1 MNGHKYKYKAYK
13 MTKVINSL
21 KCFVII
27 LAAMAT
33 ACSEAIN
40 VVPESSESND
50 RVISDSDFA
59 RSDRFLAGNAKKDLW
74 NGDIAFAWVGEGEAL
89 AYKHE
94 DASGVE
100 WRRVDTETGET
111 DRLFDHDAMAQALS
125 RTIGDDVAA
134 IALPIDSLSVMTDG
148 RYSVRVGEQT
158 YVCGSAPLQCE
169 EKPGLDPALAAAF
182 VGTPPNMSPNK
193 AYGVIS
199 QNHNLALFDLRSGQQ
214 RPITTDGIK
223 HWGYGGLPE
232 SNRRE
237 IAIRRSGLKVPPSA
251 IWSPDG
257 LKFVSYRLDERH
269 VPDLHVV
276 QSVPDDGSYR
286 PILHTYRMPLLG
298 DPSPT
303 AQYFI
308 HDVQTNSSVDVEYR
322 DLPVFTAAPS
332 QLGHVWWGPNGDN
345 IFVLDFDVDTLSL
358 ALVEVSAST
367 AAARILI
374 EEGVSGHVGPGP
386 QFTDLHN
393 VRILRNGDIIWYSER
408 TGWGHLY
415 RYNSGGVLQNAITS
429 GDWLVREL
437 LRIDE
442 KEGLLYFTASGFDE
456 KSIYHRKVFRASLD
470 GETIE
475 PIGDERGDHKVTM
488 KSPAFFELGRFFM
501 DRGKT
506 DAQSAFSPNGD
517 FFVDLYGAVDD
528 PGTWVLKTKAGTVI
542 AELATI
548 DPTPLP
554 PLTMPEH
561 FSVQSADGEWTLY
574 GVIFKPA
581 DLDPT
586 QSYPVIDHIY
596 PGPQT
601 INTPHAFAWGGGAG
615 GGAIFGRAQ
624 ALADL
629 GFVVITIDGRGTPMR
644 SKGFRALSYGQM
656 DKAGHLED
664 HVSGIRQLA
673 ETRPYMDLDRVGV
686 FGNSGGGFA
695 TAKALI
701 EYPDFYKVGVS
712 SAGNHE
718 QRSYINVW
726 GQLYHGP
733 LEDTDYDKVFA
744 GKDVGGFK
752 GKLLLAHGEL
762 DGNVH
767 PANTMRLA
775 KALIDGGKRFDMFM
789 MPNVHHGMTGNP
801 YFQRLTEIY
810 FIEHLMGGVL
820 ESPEMVTPVSVLPD

>member
-1 MNGHKYKYKAYK
+1 MG
-13 MTKVINSL
+13 
-21 KCFVII
+21 
-27 LAAMAT
+27 
-33 ACSEAIN
+33 
-40 VVPESSESND
+40 
-50 RVISDSDFA
+50 
-59 RSDRFLAGNAKKDLW
+59 
-74 NGDIAFAWVGEGEAL
+74 GDVSAV
-89 AYKHE
+89 
-94 DASGVE
+94 
-100 WRRVDTETGET
+100 
-111 DRLFDHDAMAQALS
+111 
-125 RTIGDDVAA
+125 
-134 IALPIDSLSVMTDG
+134 ALPIDTLSVMADG
-148 RYSVRVGEQT
+148 GYSVHVGKKA
-158 YVCGSAPLQCE
+158 YLCGGEPFQCE

-182 VGTPPNMSPNK
+182 AATPPNISPNN

-199 QNHNLALFDLRSGQQ
+199 QDHNLALFDLRSGEQ
-214 RPITTDGIK
+214 RPVTTDGVK

-237 IAIRRSGLKVPPSA
+237 LAIRRAGVNLPPSA

-257 LKFVSYRLDERH
+257 LKFVSYRLDERD
-269 VPDLHVV
+269 VPDLHIV
-276 QSVPDDGSYR
+276 QSAPDDGSYR
-286 PILHTYRMPLLG
+286 PKLHTYRMPLLG

-308 HDVQTNSSVDVEYR
+308 HDVQTNTSIGIDYR
-322 DLPVFTAAPS
+322 ALPVFSAAPS
-332 QLGHVWWGPNGDN
+332 QLGHIWWSPNGDK
-345 IFVLDFDVDTLSL
+345 IFMFDFDIDTMSL
-358 ALVEVSAST
+358 ALVEISPST
-367 AAARILI
+367 GAARVVIK
-374 EEGVSGHVGPGP
+374 EDVSGHVGPGP
-386 QFTDLHN
+386 RFTDLHN
-393 VRILRNGDIIWYSER
+393 VRVLTNGDIIWYSER

-415 RYNSGGVLQNAITS
+415 RYNSDGVLQNAITS

-442 KEGLLYFTASGFDE
+442 GKGFLYFTASGFDE
-456 KSIYHRKVFRASLD
+456 ENIYHRKVFRASLD
-470 GETIE
+470 GETME
-475 PIGDERGDHKVTM
+475 HIGDERGDHKITV
-488 KSPAFFELGRFFM
+488 KSPAFFELERFFM
-501 DRGKT
+501 DGGKT
-506 DAQSAFSPNGD
+506 DAQYAFSPNGE

-528 PGTWVLKTKAGTVI
+528 PGTWVLKTSAGTVI
-542 AELATI
+542 SELAVI
-548 DPTPLP
+548 DPSPLP
-554 PLTMPEH
+554 PLTLPEQ
-561 FSVQSADGEWTLY
+561 FSVQSGDGEWTLY

-581 DLDPT
+581 NFDPT

-601 INTPHAFAWGGGAG
+601 IKSPHAFAWDSGSDTSAV
-615 GGAIFGRAQ
+615 FGRSQ

-629 GFVVITIDGRGTPMR
+629 GFVVVTLEGRGTPMR
-644 SKGFRALSYGQM
+644 SKAFRELSYGEM
-656 DKAGHLED
+656 DRAGYLED

-673 ETRPYMDLDRVGV
+673 EARAYMDLSRVGI

-733 LEDTDYDKVFA
+733 LEITDYDKIFA
-744 GKDVGGFK
+744 GKDVSRFK

-775 KALIDGGKRFDMFM
+775 KALIDAGKRFDMLI
-789 MPNVHHGMTGNP
+789 MPNVHHNMADNM

-820 ESPEMVTPVSVLPD
+820 ESPDAVQPVGIQSN

>member
-1 MNGHKYKYKAYK
+1 MNKA
-13 MTKVINSL
+13 VNSL
-21 KCFVII
+21 KCLIA

-33 ACSEAIN
+33 ACSQEMA
-40 VVPESSESND
+40 VEPEPSEKKYH
-50 RVISDSDFA
+50 VISDSDFA
-59 RSDRFLAGNAKKDLW
+59 RSDRFLTGDAKKDLW
-74 NGDIAFAWVGEGEAL
+74 NGDIAFAWIGEGEAL
-89 AYKHE
+89 AYKYE
-94 DASGVE
+94 DAGGIE
-100 WRRVDTETGET
+100 WRRVDTKTGKME
-111 DRLFDHDAMAQALS
+111 RLFDHDAMAQALS
-125 RTIGDDVAA
+125 RAVGDDVVA
-134 IALPIDSLSVMTDG
+134 IALPIDNLLVMADG

-158 YVCGSAPLQCE
+158 YICGDAPLQCE
-169 EKPGLDPALAAAF
+169 EKPGLDPGLAAAF
-182 VGTPPNMSPNK
+182 AAAPPNMSPNNTF
-193 AYGVIS
+193 GVVS
-199 QNHNLALFDLRSGQQ
+199 QNQNLALFDLRS
-214 RPITTDGIK
+214 RERRSITTDGVE

-232 SNRRE
+232 SNRQE
-237 IAIRRSGLKVPPSA
+237 ISMRRAGVHVPPSA

-257 LKFVSYRLDERH
+257 LKFVSYQLDERR

-298 DPSPT
+298 DPAPT
-303 AQYFI
+303 ARYFI
-308 HDVQTNSSVDVEYR
+308 HDIQVNSSVDIDYR
-322 DLPVFTAAPS
+322 ALPVFSAAPS
-332 QLGHVWWGPNGDN
+332 QLGYVWWSASGDKV
-345 IFVLDFDVDTLSL
+345 FMFDFDIDALSL

-367 AAARILI
+367 GAARTLI
-374 EEGVSGHVGPGP
+374 EEEVNGHVGPGP
-386 QFTDLHN
+386 RFTDLHN
-393 VRILRNGDIIWYSER
+393 VRTLKNGDIIWYSER
-408 TGWGHLY
+408 SGWGHLY
-415 RYNSGGVLQNAITS
+415 RYNADGVLQNAVTS

-442 KEGLLYFTASGFDE
+442 GEGLVYFTASGIDE
-456 KSIYHRKVFRASLD
+456 ENIYHRKVFRASLD

-475 PIGDERGDHKVTM
+475 PIGDERGDHKITM
-488 KSPAFFELGRFFM
+488 KPPAFFELGRFVM

-506 DAQSAFSPNGD
+506 DAQYAFSPNGD

-528 PGTWVLKTKAGTVI
+528 PGAWVLKTNAGTVV

-548 DPTPLP
+548 DPSPLP
-554 PLTMPEH
+554 PLTMPEQ
-561 FSVQSADGEWTLY
+561 FSVPSEDGEWTLY
-574 GVIFKPA
+574 GVILKPA
-581 DLDPT
+581 NFDPA

-601 INTPHAFAWGGGAG
+601 IKSPLAFAWGSGDG
-615 GGAIFGRAQ
+615 GGGVFGRAQ

-629 GFVVITIDGRGTPMR
+629 GFVVITIEGRGTPMR
-644 SKGFRALSYGQM
+644 SKAFRAMSYGQM
-656 DKAGHLED
+656 DKSGYLED
-664 HVSGIRQLA
+664 HVSGIRRLA
-673 ETRPYMDLDRVGV
+673 QTRPYMDLNRVGI

-733 LEDTDYDKVFA
+733 LETTDYDTVFA
-744 GKDVGGFK
+744 GKDVSGFK

-775 KALIDGGKRFDMFM
+775 KALIDGGKRFDMLM
-789 MPNVHHGMTGNP
+789 MPNVHHNMSGDP

-810 FIEHLMGGVL
+810 FIEHLMGGAL
-820 ESPEMVTPVSVLPD
+820 ESPEKVAPVNAQAD

>member
-1 MNGHKYKYKAYK
+1 
-13 MTKVINSL
+13 MTKAINPLKYTLVIP
-21 KCFVII
+21 VVMV
-27 LAAMAT
+27 MA
-33 ACSEAIN
+33 CGEAIN
-40 VVPESSESND
+40 VAPEPSESNN

-89 AYKHE
+89 SYKHE
-94 DASGVE
+94 DASGIE
-100 WRRVDTETGET
+100 WRRVDTKTGEAE
-111 DRLFDHDAMAQALS
+111 RLFDHDAMAQALS
-125 RTIGDDVAA
+125 HAIGDDVAA
-134 IALPIDSLSVMTDG
+134 IALPIESLSVMTDG
-148 RYSVRVGEQT
+148 QYSVRVGEQT
-158 YVCGSAPLQCE
+158 YVCGSAPLHCE

-182 VGTPPNMSPNK
+182 AVTPPNLSPNK
-193 AYGVIS
+193 SYGVIS
-199 QNHNLALFDLRSGQQ
+199 QNHNLALFDLRSREQ
-214 RPITTDGIK
+214 RPITTDGVK

-237 IAIRRSGLKVPPSA
+237 IAIRRSGVKVPPSA

-257 LKFVSYRLDERH
+257 LKFVSYQLDERH

-286 PILHTYRMPLLG
+286 PVLHNYRMPLLG

-308 HDVQTNSSVDVEYR
+308 HDVQTNSSLGIDYHA
-322 DLPVFTAAPS
+322 LPVLSAAPS

-345 IFVLDFDVDTLSL
+345 IFMFDFDIDTLSL
-358 ALVEVSAST
+358 ALVEVRAST
-367 AAARILI
+367 GTTRVLI
-374 EEGVSGHVGPGP
+374 EEGLSGHVGPGP
-386 QFTDLHN
+386 QITDLHN
-393 VRILRNGDIIWYSER
+393 VRVLKSGDIVWYSER

-415 RYNSGGVLQNAITS
+415 RYDSEGVLQNAITS

-442 KEGLLYFTASGFDE
+442 EEGFVYFTASGFDE
-456 KSIYHRKVFRASLD
+456 ENVYHRKVLRATLD

-475 PIGDERGDHKVTM
+475 PIGNERGDHKLTV
-488 KSPAFFELGRFFM
+488 KSPAFFELRRFVM
-501 DRGKT
+501 GRGKT
-506 DAQSAFSPNGD
+506 DAQYAFSPNGD
-517 FFVDLYGAVDD
+517 FFIDLYGAVDD
-528 PGTWVLKTKAGTVI
+528 PGTWVLKTTAGTTV

-548 DPTPLP
+548 DASPLP
-554 PLTMPEH
+554 PLTLPEQ
-561 FSVQSADGEWTLY
+561 FSVQSSDGEWTLY

-581 DLDPT
+581 DFDPT

-596 PGPQT
+596 PGPQR
-601 INTPHAFAWGGGAG
+601 IKTPHAFAWGGDGVG
-615 GGAIFGRAQ
+615 SAIFGTEQ

-644 SKGFRALSYGQM
+644 SKAFRELSYGQM
-656 DKAGHLED
+656 DKAGYLED
-664 HVSGIRQLA
+664 HVAGIKQLA
-673 ETRPYMDLDRVGV
+673 ETRAYMDLDRVGI
-686 FGNSGGGFA
+686 FGSSGGGFA

-718 QRSYINVW
+718 QRSYLNVW

-733 LEDTDYDKVFA
+733 IGTTDYDKVFA
-744 GKDVGGFK
+744 GKEVSEFK

-789 MPNVHHGMTGNP
+789 MPSVHHGIARNR

-810 FIEHLMGGVL
+810 FVEHLMGGVV
-820 ESPEMVTPVSVLPD
+820 ESPDTVMPVGIQPN

>member
-1 MNGHKYKYKAYK
+1 MIKAINAPKYSVA
-13 MTKVINSL
+13 
-21 KCFVII
+21 I
-27 LAAMAT
+27 LVAMLT
-33 ACSEAIN
+33 ACSATPH
-40 VVPESSESND
+40 VAPDPSGSND
-50 RVISDSDFA
+50 RVISDSDFV

-74 NGDIAFAWVGEGEAL
+74 NGDIAFAWIGEGEAL

-94 DASGVE
+94 GASGIE
-100 WRRVDTETGET
+100 WRRADTSTGEIKP
-111 DRLFDHDAMAQALS
+111 LFDHDAMAQALAQI
-125 RTIGDDVAA
+125 IGDDVAA
-134 IALPIDSLSVMTDG
+134 NTLPIDSLSVMSDD
-148 RYSVRVGEQT
+148 RYSVRAGEQP
-158 YVCGSAPLQCE
+158 YVCGSAPLHCE

-182 VGTPPNMSPNK
+182 AVAPPNLSPNQS
-193 AYGVIS
+193 YGVVS
-199 QNHNLALFDLRSGQQ
+199 QNHNLALFDLRS
-214 RPITTDGIK
+214 RERREITTDGVK

-237 IAIRRSGLKVPPSA
+237 IAIRRSGVKIPPSA

-257 LKFVSYRLDERH
+257 SKFVSYQLDERH

-308 HDVQTNSSVDVEYR
+308 HDVQTNASLGIDYHA
-322 DLPVFTAAPS
+322 LPVLSAAPS
-332 QLGHVWWGPNGDN
+332 QLGHVWWGPNGEKV
-345 IFVLDFDVDTLSL
+345 FMFDFDIDVLIL
-358 ALVEVSAST
+358 ALVEVTAST
-367 AAARILI
+367 GATRVLI
-374 EEGVSGHVGPGP
+374 EEGLSGHVGPGP
-386 QFTDLHN
+386 GITDLHN
-393 VRILRNGDIIWYSER
+393 VRVLKNGDIVWYSER

-415 RYNSGGVLQNAITS
+415 RYNSEGVLQNAITS

-437 LRIDE
+437 LWIDE
-442 KEGLLYFTASGFDE
+442 EEGLVYFTASGIDKE
-456 KSIYHRKVFRASLD
+456 NIYHRKVLRASLD
-470 GETIE
+470 GEMIE
-475 PIGDERGDHKVTM
+475 PIGNERGDHKVTM
-488 KSPAFFELGRFFM
+488 KPPAFFELQRFAM

-506 DAQSAFSPNGD
+506 DAHYAFSPNGD

-528 PGTWVLKTKAGTVI
+528 PGTWVLKTNAGTIV

-548 DPTPLP
+548 DASPLP
-554 PLTMPEH
+554 PLTMPEP
-561 FSVQSADGEWTLY
+561 FSVQSKDGEWTLY

-581 DLDPT
+581 DFDPMH
-586 QSYPVIDHIY
+586 SYPVIDHIY

-601 INTPHAFAWGGGAG
+601 IKTPHAFAWGGDG
-615 GGAIFGRAQ
+615 GESPIFGRAQ

-629 GFVVITIDGRGTPMR
+629 GFVVITIDGRGTPLR
-644 SKGFRALSYGQM
+644 SKAFRELSYGQM

-664 HVSGIRQLA
+664 HVAGIKQLA
-673 ETRPYMDLDRVGV
+673 ETRTYMDLNRVGI
-686 FGNSGGGFA
+686 FGSSGGGFA

-733 LEDTDYDKVFA
+733 IETIDYDKVFA
-744 GKDVGGFK
+744 GTDVSGFK

-789 MPNVHHGMTGNP
+789 MPSVHHSMAGNR
-801 YFQRLTEIY
+801 YFQRLTKIY
-810 FIEHLMGGVL
+810 FVEHLMGGVV
-820 ESPEMVTPVSVLPD
+820 ESPATVMPVGIQPNQ

>member
-1 MNGHKYKYKAYK
+1 
-13 MTKVINSL
+13 MTKAINSL
-21 KCFVII
+21 KCLVT
-27 LAAMAT
+27 LAVLAT
-33 ACSEAIN
+33 ACSGEPN
-40 VVPESSESND
+40 VGPQPSESNV

-59 RSDRFLAGNAKKDLW
+59 RSDRFLTGKAKKSLW
-74 NGDIAFAWVGEGEAL
+74 NGDIEFAWIGEGEAL

-125 RTIGDDVAA
+125 RAIDDDVAA
-134 IALPIDSLSVMTDG
+134 NALPIDSLTATADS
-148 RYSVRVGEQT
+148 RYTFRVGKQT
-158 YVCGSAPLQCE
+158 YACGGAPLQCE
-169 EKPGLDPALAAAF
+169 KKKPGLDPALAAAF
-182 VGTPPNMSPNK
+182 AAAPPNMSPNN

-199 QNHNLALFDLRSGQQ
+199 QNHNLTLVDLRSGDR
-214 RPITTDGIK
+214 RPITTDGVK
-223 HWGYGGLPE
+223 NWGYGGLPE

-237 IAIRRSGLKVPPSA
+237 IAFRRRGLKMPPSA

-286 PILHTYRMPLLG
+286 PVLHTYRMPLLG

-308 HDVQTNSSVDVEYR
+308 HDVQTNSSVDIDYR
-322 DLPVFTAAPS
+322 ALPVLSAAPS
-332 QLGHVWWGPNGDN
+332 QMGYVFWGPSGDKV
-345 IFVLDFDVDTLSL
+345 FMFDFDIDTLSL
-358 ALVEVSAST
+358 ALIEVSAST
-367 AAARILI
+367 GAARTLI
-374 EEGVSGHVGPGP
+374 KEEISGHVGPGP
-386 QFTDLHN
+386 RYTDLHN
-393 VRILRNGDIIWYSER
+393 VRILKNGDIIWYSER
-408 TGWGHLY
+408 SGWGHLY
-415 RYNSGGVLQNAITS
+415 RYNADGVLQNAVTS
-429 GDWLVREL
+429 GDWLVREV

-442 KEGLLYFTASGFDE
+442 DEGLVYFTAGGLDE
-456 KSIYHRKVFRASLD
+456 DNIFHRKVFRASLD
-470 GETIE
+470 GENIE
-475 PIGDERGDHKVTM
+475 PIGDERGDHKVAM
-488 KSPAFFELGRFFM
+488 KSPAFFELGRFTT

-506 DAQSAFSPNGD
+506 DAQYAFSPNGD

-528 PGTWVLKTKAGTVI
+528 PGTWVLKTNTGTVI
-542 AELATI
+542 AELAAI
-548 DPTPLP
+548 DPSPLP
-554 PLTMPEH
+554 PLTMPEQ
-561 FSVQSADGEWTLY
+561 FSVQSADGEWKLY
-574 GVIFKPA
+574 GMILKPA
-581 DLDPT
+581 NFDPT

-601 INTPHAFAWGGGAG
+601 FKTPHAFAWGSGSG

-629 GFVVITIDGRGTPMR
+629 GFVVITIDGRGTPIR
-644 SKGFRALSYGQM
+644 SKAFRELSYGHM

-673 ETRPYMDLDRVGV
+673 ETRPYMDLNRVGI

-718 QRSYINVW
+718 QRSYINAW

-733 LEDTDYDKVFA
+733 LATTDYDKVFA
-744 GKDVGGFK
+744 GKDVSGFT

-775 KALIDGGKRFDMFM
+775 KALIDGGKRFDMLM
-789 MPNVHHGMTGNP
+789 MPNVHHAMSANP
-801 YFQRLTEIY
+801 YFRRLTEIY
-810 FIEHLMGGVL
+810 FIENLMGGLV
-820 ESPEMVTPVSVLPD
+820 ESPDTVTPIGVQPN